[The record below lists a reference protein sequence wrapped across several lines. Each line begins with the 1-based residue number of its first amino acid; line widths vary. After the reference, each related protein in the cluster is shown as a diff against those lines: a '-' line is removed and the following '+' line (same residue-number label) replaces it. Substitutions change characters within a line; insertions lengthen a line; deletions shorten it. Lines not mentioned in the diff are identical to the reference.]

1 MAKINPALRPFWAA
15 MKTPEGDDVRFRTLY
30 GGRMSSK
37 SHDAA
42 SNAIRRADAMEQ
54 RFLCLRMYQNRIAD
68 SVYTLLKDKIDYLG
82 LSSRFQIFADAI
94 EHKTNGSLFRFY
106 GMARNIDEIKSFEK
120 ASVAWIEE
128 AHNLIGKKAE
138 S

>member
-42 SNAIRRADAMEQ
+42 GVAIARANHHTE

-68 SVYTLLKDKIDYLG
+68 SAYTLLKDK
-82 LSSRFQIFADAI
+82 LSQW
-94 EHKTNGSLFRFY
+94 SL
-106 GMARNIDEIKSFEK
+106 
-120 ASVAWIEE
+120 
-128 AHNLIGKKAE
+128 
-138 S
+138 